1 MQIIRL
7 KVDDYKCLVDFD
19 ICFNI
24 DRDAGSCT
32 ILIGEN
38 GTGKSTMLKTVLE
51 IMMSF
56 ESDAVAKEINYQY
69 EFEYFYKGSCIKI
82 QQSGGYYNIYQDDQ
96 RLCKG
101 RLSTVKNQLK
111 KLETSIFPERV
122 NYFYSGLNDEAVG
135 FFKQIDANYTARC
148 RKDLVSYWN
157 ALYLANHTYE
167 GIFPKRKYSY
177 CTEEM
182 VPVYVLS
189 ILCGA
194 DSYEKRCLIDYGHI
208 TQVDSISVMISTKE
222 IGKRLQNDILETGNE
237 GVCDLISFIDDSFTD
252 LFRSGFLYQNGEQF
266 FYELRNPVQ
275 IDVDS
280 IAYFNFFEKISTLLD
295 ARLDVFVMVG
305 ESRVNCSSLSEGQ
318 RQLIK
323 ILGMLGVCK
332 SEDTLVLMDE
342 PDVHMNPKWKYE
354 LKQLINECLADAINT
369 QAIIATHDP
378 LVINGVEKEYIRIF
392 AHDDSLIADHNW
404 YFAKV
409 IEPDID
415 TAGMGIDGLL
425 QSEYYGLRTSYDKQ
439 STDKFVRRQELYIKL
454 ISNEI
459 DDEEKAELRT
469 LTKDIGMLPMS
480 YNSIDFLYD
489 DFMSV
494 FKKSDLYKKE
504 YLTYDEVLER
514 REKIRQI
521 ISALYEGQV

>member
-1 MQIIRL
+1 MQVIRL

-19 ICFNI
+19 IRFNI
-24 DRDAGSCT
+24 NRDAGSST

-56 ESDAVAKEINYQY
+56 ESAAVAKEINYQY
-69 EFEYFYKGSCIKI
+69 EFEYFYKGSYIKI
-82 QQSGGYYNIYQDDQ
+82 QQSEGYYNIYRDDQ
-96 RLCKG
+96 RLCEG
-101 RLSTVKNQLK
+101 RLSTVKK
-111 KLETSIFPERV
+111 KLENLVTSIFPERV
-122 NYFYSGLNDEAVG
+122 NYFYSGLNDEAAG
-135 FFKQIDANYTARC
+135 FFKQIDTNYTARC
-148 RKDLVSYWN
+148 RKDLSSYWN

-182 VPVYVLS
+182 VPVYLLS
-189 ILCGA
+189 ILCGN
-194 DSYEKRCLIDYGHI
+194 DSFEKKYLVDYGHI
-208 TQVDSISVMISTKE
+208 RQVDSVSVMISTIE

-237 GVCDLISFIDDSFTD
+237 GVCDLISFIDDNFTD

-266 FYELRNPVQ
+266 FYELRNLAQV
-275 IDVDS
+275 DADS
-280 IAYFNFFEKISTLLD
+280 IAFFNFFEKILTLLD
-295 ARLDVFVMVG
+295 ARLDVIVMVG
-305 ESRVNCSSLSEGQ
+305 ESRVNCRNISEGQ
-318 RQLIK
+318 RQLVK
-323 ILGMLGVCK
+323 VLGMLGVCK

-354 LKQLINECLADAINT
+354 LKQIINECLVDAINT

-392 AHDDSLIADHNW
+392 AHNDSLIADHNW
-404 YFAKV
+404 YFTKV